1 MGLNISNLSGGIVE
15 LTNGWTDAS
24 TIAQYH
30 WSIAQ
35 INDTFKNSIKGFSF
49 LLVILKDGKSDAAEY
64 DRKRY
69 CLIYVEDFM
78 SILDSLPD
86 ISALPSG
93 TITVRPI
100 GVTSA
105 NEYNATSDAIQLY
118 AWKNHGVWLDVHYQ
132 SASSSTAYKY
142 KIYGIKL

>member
-1 MGLNISNLSGGIVE
+1 MSLNISNLSGGIVE

-24 TIAQYH
+24 LIAEYH
-30 WSIAQ
+30 WSIVQ

-49 LLVILKDGKSDAAEY
+49 LLVILKDGKSDAKAY

-69 CLIYVEDFM
+69 CLIYVEDFL

-86 ISALPSG
+86 ISALPSS

-105 NEYNATSDAIQLY
+105 SEYDATADAIQLY
-118 AWKNHGVWLDVHYQ
+118 AWKNHGIWLDAHFQ
-132 SASSSTAYKY
+132 NASPGTAYKY
-142 KIYGIKL
+142 KIYGIK